1 MMVAT
6 INEGK
11 QDFKMVGY
19 LASRDDLIITAKGSL
34 LARLYP
40 STDWP
45 ESIDIT
51 NIPHQMSMIINNN
64 YHIGFTDDESS
75 SDPEQR
81 KDIAFDYLKNKWFV
95 TTPSFNYSDAGDRLF
110 LNAFDVEVLPQNP
123 GTEPSQVWFTRI
135 PQFSVVDEYNRP
147 NNQYEFED
155 ALLKGKVLGDVVPW
169 PADASEAPRSVI
181 WKNSDVEM
189 SFYVG
194 IEKQE
199 KTTRGFAYF
208 PKNGE
213 KIRRVGI
220 TVGDTDWLSNLLT
233 LRGEDVMYVPQD
245 IVQRY
250 EKRASEFHPQ
260 RVTNTETNITD
271 KQSEN
276 ITISEDN
283 VEEAKIGKQVTKLDD
298 TIIKSTVKADLNNS
312 KQSRFIQRFIQ
323 QTDRMGLHYNV
334 KDLINFHTAM
344 ESNGLVI
351 LSGLS
356 GTGKSKLVSA
366 YAIALGIADQ
376 KTLSARLCFVPVRPF
391 WADDSDL
398 LGYADTVNSVY
409 RPGDSRLVETLLAA
423 DKDPN
428 NLYIVVFDEMNLA
441 RVEHYFSQFLSVL
454 ELSSDSRYVQLY
466 NPQLSNRL
474 YNQETYP
481 SRIKVGRNVLFVG
494 TVNTDESTFQFS
506 DKVLD
511 RSNVISLHI
520 VPFNQNFKNAPA
532 SENEDS
538 MDTMK
543 MSAEDYFNLVDKNNA
558 KPLTSEEKS
567 LLWDIHSALNS
578 KDRNLGIGWRIV
590 QQIESFLISLP
601 DIENG
606 VSRGEAFDLQLVQR
620 VLTKVRGSGEL
631 LRDLIGIENGDDGIL
646 VKIFDNN
653 KTISKFTESRQ
664 IVQQKAREL
673 KLYGFTM

>member
-1 MMVAT
+1 MIGT

-11 QDFKMVGY
+11 QDFKMIGY
-19 LASRDDLIITAKGSL
+19 LDSRDDLVITAKGSL
-34 LARLYP
+34 VARLYP

-64 YHIGFTDDESS
+64 HHIGFTDDESS
-75 SDPEQR
+75 SDFEQR
-81 KDIAFDYLKNKWFV
+81 KDIAFNYLKNKWFI
-95 TTPSFNYSDAGDRLF
+95 TTPSFTYSDLGNRLF
-110 LNAFDVEVLPQNP
+110 LNAFDVEALPQNP
-123 GTEPSQVWFTRI
+123 GTKASQVWFTRI
-135 PQFSVVDEYNRP
+135 PQFSVVNEYNRP
-147 NNQYEFED
+147 NNQYQFED
-155 ALLKGKVLGDVVPW
+155 ALLKGKIIGDVVPW
-169 PADASEAPRSVI
+169 PTDASEAPRNII
-181 WKNSDVEM
+181 WRKNDVEM
-189 SFYVG
+189 FFYVG

-208 PKNGE
+208 PKDGE
-213 KIRRVGI
+213 KIRRVAI
-220 TVGDTDWLSNLLT
+220 TVDDTDWLSSLLT
-233 LRGEDVMYVPQD
+233 LRGEDVTYVPQD
-245 IVQRY
+245 IVQKY
-250 EKRASEFHPQ
+250 EKRATAFQPQ
-260 RVTNTETNITD
+260 QVVSAETNIVHKHSDNLATNE
-271 KQSEN
+271 KNVIETE
-276 ITISEDN
+276 ITKSSG
-283 VEEAKIGKQVTKLDD
+283 AS
-298 TIIKSTVKADLNNS
+298 TIPIVNSNLNTS
-312 KQSRFIQRFIQ
+312 KQARFIQRFIR
-323 QTDRMGLHYNV
+323 QTVQMGLHYNV
-334 KDLINFHTAM
+334 KDLITFHTAM

-376 KTLSARLCFVPVRPF
+376 KTSSDRLCFVPVRPF

-398 LGYADTVNSVY
+398 LGYVDTVNSVY
-409 RPGDSRLVETLLAA
+409 RPGDSGLVDTLLSAE
-423 DKDPN
+423 KDPN
-428 NLYIVVFDEMNLA
+428 NLYIIIFDEMNLA

-454 ELSSDSRYVQLY
+454 ELSSDSRYIQLY
-466 NPQLSNRL
+466 NKQLGNRL
-474 YNQETYP
+474 YNQKKYP
-481 SRIKVGRNVLFVG
+481 FRIKVGSNVLFVG

-520 VPFNQNFKNAPA
+520 VPFNQDFSSIQAPE
-532 SENEDS
+532 SEES

-543 MSAEDYFNLVDKNNA
+543 MSSEDYFNLIDKNNTE
-558 KPLTSEEKS
+558 PLTSEERS

-601 DIENG
+601 NIENG

-620 VLTKVRGSGEL
+620 VLTKVRGSEEL
-631 LRDLIGIENGDDGIL
+631 LRDLVGNEDDEGIL
-646 VKIFDNN
+646 IQIFD
-653 KTISKFTESRQ
+653 KYIETSKFTESRQ
-664 IVQQKAREL
+664 VIQQKAREL